1 MRASLSRERIR
12 KRPRI
17 RHSPGSNRL
26 PVSRGAATGAVR
38 GGEKRRAPD
47 ASRAQTPR
55 SRASRFRA
63 REISD
68 GSVLFSSAPI
78 RPPSRT
84 DSR

>member
-1 MRASLSRERIR
+1 MRASLSPERIR
-12 KRPRI
+12 KRPRN
-17 RHSPGSNRL
+17 RQSPGSNRL
-26 PVSRGAATGAVR
+26 STSRGTATGAVR
-38 GGEKRRAPD
+38 GEKRRAPD

-68 GSVLFSSAPI
+68 DSVLFSSAPI